1 MNAISL
7 YRLERWLYQHNVP
20 LLPKLV
26 YWAIFMIY
34 NSSIP
39 AGAEI
44 GAGTRFGYGGMG
56 VVVHHRAKIGKNVL
70 IAQQVTIGGRSGHE
84 AVPVIEDDVYIG
96 AGARVLGPI
105 RVGARAVIGANA
117 VVISDVPPGATVGGV
132 PARVLREADAPL

>member
-1 MNAISL
+1 M
-7 YRLERWLYQHNVP
+7 
-20 LLPKLV
+20 LPKLI
-26 YWAIFMIY
+26 YWAIFLVY

-39 AGAEI
+39 PGAEI
-44 GAGTRFGYGGMG
+44 GTGTRFAYGGIG

-70 IAQQVTIGGRSGHE
+70 IAQHVTIGGRSGHE

-117 VVISDVPPGATVGGV
+117 VVISDVPPGAAVGGV
-132 PARVLREADAPL
+132 PARVLRQSDEAR